1 MNKALGT
8 GLLTLIGVAAFAATP
23 TITGVTAQQRYPWNG
38 KVDISYTVTGD
49 IAEEAKQKAVLTSL
63 KVTAQDK
70 VANTTYT
77 ATKLSGDRTLTAG
90 THKFVWDLDAEGLS
104 FKSSNVVFKV
114 SCETTP
120 ALYCVID
127 LSAGANATSYPVTYL
142 AAPPSGGFNVDAYK
156 LTKLVLRRVA
166 KGSNS
171 AGGSMSKDMWVGIFE
186 VTQKQWLLVMGSYP
200 SGSYGTGGT
209 ANATNDRYPIEGVT
223 LLYGDDTSF
232 LSKVSSKSGVTNMRR
247 ASASEWEY
255 ACRGGTTTDLNNGT
269 SLSLANANKVAWW
282 GKSVSGAT
290 SYNNWRPTIVGSYAP
305 NNWGLYDMHG
315 NVSEGT
321 SHYEYMVGGGYYC
334 FHGGN
339 YGSSLDE
346 IKPTAFQRG
355 MSGGFRVFAEA
366 K

>member
-1 MNKALGT
+1 
-8 GLLTLIGVAAFAATP
+8 
-23 TITGVTAQQRYPWNG
+23 
-38 KVDISYTVTGD
+38 
-49 IAEEAKQKAVLTSL
+49 
-63 KVTAQDK
+63 
-70 VANTTYT
+70 
-77 ATKLSGDRTLTAG
+77 
-90 THKFVWDLDAEGLS
+90 
-104 FKSSNVVFKV
+104 
-114 SCETTP
+114 
-120 ALYCVID
+120 
-127 LSAGANATSYPVTYL
+127 
-142 AAPPSGGFNVDAYK
+142 
-156 LTKLVLRRVA
+156 
-166 KGSNS
+166 
-171 AGGSMSKDMWVGIFE
+171 
-186 VTQKQWLLVMGSYP
+186 
-200 SGSYGTGGT
+200 
-209 ANATNDRYPIEGVT
+209 
-223 LLYGDDTSF
+223 
-232 LSKVSSKSGVTNMRR
+232 MRR